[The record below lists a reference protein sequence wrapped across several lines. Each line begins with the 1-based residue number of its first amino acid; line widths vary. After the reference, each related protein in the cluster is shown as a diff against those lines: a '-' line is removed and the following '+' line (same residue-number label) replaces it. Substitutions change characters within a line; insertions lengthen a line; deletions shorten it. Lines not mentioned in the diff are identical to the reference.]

1 MAGLAQDGRSLAREL
16 EDVREQQRAISG
28 VLRAVARSAG
38 LQPVLEE
45 VAEACRR
52 LCKADHGALWL
63 LEDGLLHVGAHHGEP
78 EGAQYDLDHPHGIDR
93 STAAGRAAI
102 ALTNARLLDA
112 VEPSVR
118 SSLAS
123 WRRRSRT

>member
-1 MAGLAQDGRSLAREL
+1 MAGVARDSPDLGREL

-52 LCKADHGALWL
+52 LCKADHGAL
-63 LEDGLLHVGAHHGEP
+63 
-78 EGAQYDLDHPHGIDR
+78 
-93 STAAGRAAI
+93 
-102 ALTNARLLDA
+102 
-112 VEPSVR
+112 
-118 SSLAS
+118 
-123 WRRRSRT
+123 

>member
-1 MAGLAQDGRSLAREL
+1 MTGVTRDGRNLAREL

-52 LCKADHGALWL
+52 LCEADHGSIWL
-63 LEDGLLHVGAHHGEP
+63 LQDGLLHVGAHRSS
-78 EGAQYDLDHPHGIDR
+78 EGR
-93 STAAGRAAI
+93 STFRTSWPTRNTPTKDRGSS
-102 ALTNARLLDA
+102 ARCS
-112 VEPSVR
+112 ECR
-118 SSLAS
+118 S
-123 WRRRSRT
+123 WSRTT